1 MLGFFF
7 VCFFYCFPFKVK
19 HILQKQ
25 EGHCCAHAMFLFPV
39 LTPCL
44 AECSRRSQLAAGG
57 KRAIHSPVL
66 RSPLPEQ
73 GARRAI
79 VSQTGLQRCPRQQ
92 TASSPNPGA
101 ELVLSSPARSVR
113 PAQKP
118 PLPNSPASGSEPE
131 SVQRSGIHRGGHSR
145 DTPVSLGFTGTPP
158 AFFTF
163 YYFFFFKLPLRL
175 CKGKVR
181 LL

>member
-1 MLGFFF
+1 MCVCF
-7 VCFFYCFPFKVK
+7 VLFFYCFPFKVK
-19 HILQKQ
+19 HISQKQ

-79 VSQTGLQRCPRQQ
+79 VSQTGLQRGPRQQ

-113 PAQKP
+113 PTQKP
-118 PLPNSPASGSEPE
+118 PLPKSPASGSKPE

-158 AFFTF
+158 ALFTF
-163 YYFFFFKLPLRL
+163 YYYFF
-175 CKGKVR
+175 
-181 LL
+181 